1 MEEILKL
8 IRTKGYDVFCKT
20 GRLPTKIIMNNND
33 FANITYYSKDVRKC
47 NDGKTY
53 FEDLEI
59 IIDTDIKELEME

>member
-8 IRTKGYDVFCKT
+8 TRVKGYDVFCKT
-20 GRLPTKIIMNNND
+20 GRMPTKIIMNDVD
-33 FANITYYSKDVRKC
+33 FANITYHSKDVRKC

-59 IIDTDIKELEME
+59 IIDADIF